1 MPQLLAI
8 LLTIQAAPPEIHWGE
23 PDPGPII
30 VASVIVTDG
39 RMLGRAEDGAIHELV
54 DESWQP
60 LAPPLPTGGSPGHL
74 RFDADGV
81 LWGDAGAL
89 ASARTFSDG
98 RWSDRIPMPKGYV
111 TAFGFDAAG
120 DPWAVGLHGYVAR
133 WDGDQ
138 FSPVEGLP
146 LPGYSDAT
154 VDGIIFDRDDV
165 AWLWS
170 YQGWILRLEGDDA
183 RWFPCDDDRRISIRL
198 DRDGRPL
205 LLGDRL
211 RRLDE
216 EGWPVLV
223 DLPVASAVQTAD
235 DWWFVSD
242 GRLLWMSGGE
252 TTEVAV
258 PAPSP
263 LASLAGLAGGG
274 LAVRDEKLRYYLSR
288 PGAAPPLRDV
298 ANDWGLAA
306 VGDRP
311 GAWAGDLDGDGRDD
325 LLVRADS
332 GEARLL
338 IQHSHTFV
346 DSTDLW
352 DLSLRPHQEHLA
364 LCDLDGNGRPDLLAR
379 EIAEDDDQP
388 EAQQV
393 VLRYLRTMDGWFE
406 DATETLP
413 GPVPPAVADG
423 QGRFTCADVDGD
435 GDLDLLVCG
444 GMANLPDG
452 PRVALYENLG
462 HGRLAPVP
470 LPSRGLGYGRGWI
483 REALV
488 DDIDGDSRTDF
499 VLLGQWAE
507 GHQVFQGRPGFR
519 LQDVTRGSGLNSTY
533 TTPERGWITR
543 IDGDDLGDLLV
554 VDVHSIPRVWRGD
567 ADLRFEDVTVEW
579 GLEQFADWTGT
590 GRARS
595 VFADLDGDGTLDLVA
610 GAQSKGLRLALGR
623 PEGGFVE
630 RSAAIPGRAGDRQ
643 ALLALDLGGDGDL
656 DLLSIHKGADVLLE
670 NLSDRPGRLAGTAI
684 ATEGSWRQTVARRL
698 IWARPVFDG
707 GLFALLAFAWLG
719 AAFAARL
726 AGSRRILGTLV
737 APPLLL
743 SGTGLAYLALLES
756 PSWAR
761 VVLVL
766 GGVVVAAGTG
776 WGEIAVDR
784 YRKAR
789 RGAGYRI
796 VRRIGAGGMGTVYLA
811 RDAASGASVALK
823 LVNPELLATEA
834 DRALFQRE
842 ADLSASIEDPRIVQV
857 LGYGEWTLVDEGIRR
872 PTAYLVMELLTGSTL
887 RAFLEQRGRL
897 DPADAC
903 TIAREVALALDT
915 IHGLDIVHRDIKPE
929 NVMLVGKG
937 RVKVM
942 DFGAARQ
949 VGHMTRS
956 TRQVLGTMGY
966 LAPEQGRGQSPDP
979 RSDVY
984 AVGVVLYELLAG
996 HRPFDSEDLVQLLS
1010 MVLYHEPPPLTAIR
1024 DDVPDELWAVAAR
1037 ALAKVPDDR
1046 QPTAAALAEDLEPW
1060 AGSLELSEDEI
1071 RIARST
1077 DVAPSLWAAL
1087 DPSTPSVLLR
1097 VLSLWFRWART
1108 SQTRDLG
1115 DFAVSL
1121 VEDAARREGSS
1132 ETVSRSLQRLG
1143 ADFRRAPPP
1152 GGTQAQNIEV
1162 FRPPGDEETP

>member
-1 MPQLLAI
+1 
-8 LLTIQAAPPEIHWGE
+8 
-23 PDPGPII
+23 
-30 VASVIVTDG
+30 
-39 RMLGRAEDGAIHELV
+39 IHELTA
-54 DESWQP
+54 DHWQL

-74 RFDADGV
+74 TFDPDGA

-98 RWSDRIPMPKGYV
+98 RWSERIPMPQGYV
-111 TAFGFDAAG
+111 TAFTFDGAG

-133 WDGDQ
+133 WDDDH
-138 FSPVEGLP
+138 FSLVEGLP
-146 LPGYSDAT
+146 LPEYSDAT
-154 VDGIIFDRDDV
+154 VDGIVFDRDNV

-170 YQGWILRLEGDDA
+170 NQGWILRLEGDDA
-183 RWFPCDDDRRISIRL
+183 RWFASDDERNIGVRL
-198 DRDGRPL
+198 DRDRRPL
-205 LLGDRL
+205 LLGSQL

-223 DLPVASAVQTAD
+223 DFPVAGAIETAEG
-235 DWWFVSD
+235 WWFISD
-242 GRLLWMSGGE
+242 GHLLWMSGGE

-263 LASLAGLAGGG
+263 LVSVARLANDG
-274 LAVRDEKLRYYLSR
+274 LAVRDEKLRFYLSR
-288 PGAAPPLRDV
+288 PGDAPPLRDV
-298 ANDWGLAA
+298 ATDWGLAA

-311 GAWAGDLDGDGRDD
+311 GAWAGDLDADGSDD
-325 LLVRADS
+325 LLVRAD
-332 GEARLL
+332 GGDVRLL
-338 IQHSHTFV
+338 IQHANTFV
-346 DSTDLW
+346 DETDLW
-352 DLSLRPHQEHLA
+352 NLSLRPHQEHMA
-364 LCDLDGNGRPDLLAR
+364 LCDLDGNGRTDLLTR
-379 EIAEDDDQP
+379 EIAENDD
-388 EAQQV
+388 AQGEQKV
-393 VLRYLRTMDGWFE
+393 ILRYLRTMDGWFE
-406 DATETLP
+406 DATGTLP
-413 GPVPPAVADG
+413 GPVPPAVAEG

-462 HGRLAPVP
+462 FGRLAPVP

-483 REALV
+483 QQALV
-488 DDIDGDSRTDF
+488 DDVDGDSLTDF
-499 VLLGQWAE
+499 VLLGQWDE
-507 GHQVFQGRPGFR
+507 GHQVFRGQPGFR
-519 LQDVTRGSGLNSTY
+519 LQDLTRGSGLNSTY
-533 TTPERGWITR
+533 TTPDRGWLTR
-543 IDGDDLGDLLV
+543 IDGDDLADLLV
-554 VDVHSIPRVWRGD
+554 IDYHSIPRVWRGD

-595 VFADLDGDGTLDLVA
+595 VFADLDGNGTLDLVA
-610 GAQSKGLRLALGR
+610 GAQLQGLRLALGQ
-623 PEGGFVE
+623 PGGGFVE
-630 RSAAIPGRAGDRQ
+630 RSAAIPRREGDRQ
-643 ALLALDLGGDGDL
+643 ALLTLDLGGDGDL
-656 DLLSIHKGADVLLE
+656 DLLSVHKGPDVLLE
-670 NLSDRPGRLAGTAI
+670 NLSDRPGRFAGPAADT
-684 ATEGSWRQTVARRL
+684 GPSWRRTVARRL
-698 IWARPVFDG
+698 VWARPVFDG
-707 GLFALLAFAWLG
+707 GLFALFALAWLG
-719 AAFAARL
+719 AGFAARL
-726 AGSRRILGTLV
+726 AGSRRMLGTLA

-761 VVLVL
+761 ITLAL
-766 GGVVVAAGTG
+766 CGAALAVGTA
-776 WGEIAVDR
+776 WSEIALDR

-789 RGAGYRI
+789 RVAGYRI

-811 RDAASGASVALK
+811 RDVSSGASVALK

-842 ADLSASIEDPRIVQV
+842 ADLSASIEDPRIVRV
-857 LGYGEWTLVDEGIRR
+857 LGFGEWTLVDEGIRR

-897 DPADAC
+897 DLADAC
-903 TIAREVALALDT
+903 AIAREVALALDT
-915 IHGLDIVHRDIKPE
+915 IHDLDIVHRDIKPE
-929 NVMLVGKG
+929 NVMLVGGG

-1010 MVLYHEPPPLTAIR
+1010 MVLYREPPPLSETR
-1024 DDVPDELWAVAAR
+1024 NDVPDELWEVISR
-1037 ALAKVPDDR
+1037 ALAKAPDDR
-1046 QPTAAALAEDLEPW
+1046 QPSAAALAAALEPW
-1060 AGSLELSEDEI
+1060 AGTLELSDDEI
-1071 RIARST
+1071 RIAGSKG
-1077 DVAPSLWAAL
+1077 VAPSWGAAL

-1108 SQTRDLG
+1108 DGPKDLG

-1121 VEDAARREGSS
+1121 VEDAARREGNS
-1132 ETVSRSLQRLG
+1132 ETVSRGLQQLG
-1143 ADFRRAPPP
+1143 AELRRPSQQQP
-1152 GGTQAQNIEV
+1152 TQAADAEG
-1162 FRPPGDEETP
+1162 FRPSDDGEQP